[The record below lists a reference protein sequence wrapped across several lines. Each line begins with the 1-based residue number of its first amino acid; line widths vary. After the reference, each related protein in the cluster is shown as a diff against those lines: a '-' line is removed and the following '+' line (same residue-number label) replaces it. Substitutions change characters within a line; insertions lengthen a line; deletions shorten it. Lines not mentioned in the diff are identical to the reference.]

1 MDRRSRFLSG
11 RNGPDALSIALSLS
25 SCVLLLIAMFVRSFV
40 SSILW
45 LLALIFLGSSYFRIF
60 SKNIT
65 KRQAENQRFL
75 TRIAPLTRLYNRQ
88 RTKRRQKNLYSFFKC
103 PECSTVLRVPKGK
116 GHIRITCK
124 SCGHTFERNS

>member
-1 MDRRSRFLSG
+1 MYRRSRFLSG

-25 SCVLLLIAMFVRSFV
+25 SCALLLIAMFVRSRL

-60 SKNIT
+60 SKNIS
-65 KRQAENQRFL
+65 KRQAENQQFL

-103 PECSTVLRVPKGK
+103 PECGTVLRVPKGK

-124 SCGHTFERNS
+124 SCGHAFERNS

>member
-1 MDRRSRFLSG
+1 MYRRSRFLSG

-25 SCVLLLIAMFVRSFV
+25 SCVLLLIAMFVRSRL

-60 SKNIT
+60 SKNIS
-65 KRQAENQRFL
+65 KRQAENQQFL

-103 PECSTVLRVPKGK
+103 PECGTVLRVPKGK

-124 SCGHTFERNS
+124 SCGHAFERNS